1 MPFQLLDLILVGIML
16 VSGLLALMRGFT
28 REVLSLIAWGV
39 AAIAALGAVL
49 SPELNALVSQYLQPD
64 IVAKIALG
72 GGVFLVVLIVMS
84 LISVRIAD
92 WVLDSAAGAVDR
104 TMGFVYGLGRGL
116 LLVVVAYLFY
126 IWLVPKE
133 KHEDWIRNAQLLP
146 VIENVGG
153 VVISFLPADIAEV
166 LKGKTYISGQPANPP
181 AATQPGS
188 QPDQEEENYQPGQQ
202 RNLNQLIESTQGGQ
216 GGQSTQGS
224 QSAPP
229 AGGETEEPPDS
240 VPDAPAET
248 DAQQPV
254 FGGQS
259 TTGQ

>member
-28 REVLSLIAWGV
+28 REILSLMAWGV

-49 SPELNALVSQYLQPD
+49 SPELNALVSQYLQPE

-104 TMGFVYGLGRGL
+104 TMGFMYGLGRGL

-126 IWLVPKE
+126 IWLVPKD
-133 KHEDWIRNAQLLP
+133 KHEDWVRNARLLP
-146 VIENVGG
+146 VIESVGG
-153 VVISFLPADIAEV
+153 VVLSFLPSDIAEV
-166 LKGKTYISGQPANPP
+166 LRGKTYISSQPSGTQPA
-181 AATQPGS
+181 AGTQP
-188 QPDQEEENYQPGQQ
+188 PEEEENYQPGQQ
-202 RNLNQLIESTQGGQ
+202 RNLNQLIESTQG
-216 GGQSTQGS
+216 SKASSDTD
-224 QSAPP
+224 
-229 AGGETEEPPDS
+229 EPPDS
-240 VPDAPAET
+240 IPDAPAESE
-248 DAQQPV
+248 QQPV